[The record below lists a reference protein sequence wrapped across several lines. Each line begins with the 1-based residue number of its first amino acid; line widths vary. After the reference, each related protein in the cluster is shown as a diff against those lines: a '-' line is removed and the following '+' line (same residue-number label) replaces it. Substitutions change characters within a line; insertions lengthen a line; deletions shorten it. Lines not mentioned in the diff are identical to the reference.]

1 MSVKLIREAGFTLVE
16 LLCTLS
22 ILGLIIT
29 LAVPNLSNLI
39 TNKTYHQLRYQI
51 ISQLEDAQLVAMA
64 SEVEVAVKFSN
75 SEMTTW
81 IDGKQ
86 KQQMEFPENI
96 QISSNY
102 QENKVLFRETGH
114 VRGGTIFIKQNNREW
129 MKVVI
134 QVASGTTKVL
144 IHD

>member
-1 MSVKLIREAGFTLVE
+1 MSVKRSKEAGFTLVE

-22 ILGLIIT
+22 VLGLVIT
-29 LAVPNLSNLI
+29 LAVPDLSNLV
-39 TNKTYHQLRYQI
+39 TKKTYLQLRYQI

-64 SEVEVAVKFSN
+64 REVEVAVKFSN

-86 KQQMEFPENI
+86 KQQMELPENL

-102 QENKVLFRETGH
+102 KENKVVFRETGH
-114 VRGGTIFIKQNNREW
+114 VRGGTIFIKKNNREW